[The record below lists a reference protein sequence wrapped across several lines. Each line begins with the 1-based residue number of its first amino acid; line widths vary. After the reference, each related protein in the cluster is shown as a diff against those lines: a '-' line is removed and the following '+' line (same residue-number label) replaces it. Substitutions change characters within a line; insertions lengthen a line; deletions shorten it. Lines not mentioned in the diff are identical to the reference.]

1 MSTVRNLGAGFDSFD
16 SFEAT
21 WEPRIV
27 QQMND
32 YDVRIAKCE
41 GLHTWHSHGDTD
53 EFFIIVAGEF
63 TIHLRNVDSVVLAPG
78 DTYVVPKGVEHCP
91 EAAPGTKILMFEP
104 QGTPS
109 TVDEGD
115 VAHLTTT
122 SGITVE

>member
-27 QQMND
+27 QQAND

-41 GLHTWHSHGDTD
+41 GLYSWYSHGDTD
-53 EFFIIVAGEF
+53 EFFI
-63 TIHLRNVDSVVLAPG
+63 
-78 DTYVVPKGVEHCP
+78 
-91 EAAPGTKILMFEP
+91 
-104 QGTPS
+104 
-109 TVDEGD
+109 TV
-115 VAHLTTT
+115 T